1 MPVGRTIAKIKD
13 HLTGIY
19 RHFIRSGRLELRFRG
34 EILTFAEPA
43 ILKAP
48 HPKTPD
54 GKLLDWRKEI
64 DIPLS
69 GEKRVNGF
77 VAIREEGSVAEA
89 GLALFRR
96 NRLIVGSGDE
106 GYRPEGIFGQAND
119 YRYQR
124 VFGELHLEGFGV
136 SHTKDGFQ
144 WEELEYEFQQKLKVE
159 IDKEPLPILT
169 KAKEHRVRPRTS
181 DIRRGAQSAVSST
194 AAVLQAKATPVIE
207 NQRQESRLNETAPE
221 NLPPAAETA
230 ASKQF
235 FLEFKD
241 QQWDVT
247 IELANDPSIGTWLDL
262 GDSSRADKRRVLK
275 IRVNCAHPFME
286 RFAGSDSAQI
296 EPLLRLATAMAISE
310 FVARDQGHK
319 NTGAIRHN
327 VNELLTSS
335 LSSTAVAS

>member
-1 MPVGRTIAKIKD
+1 MRECKRHGPVGICR
-13 HLTGIY
+13 
-19 RHFIRSGRLELRFRG
+19 R
-34 EILTFAEPA
+34 
-43 ILKAP
+43 
-48 HPKTPD
+48 
-54 GKLLDWRKEI
+54 
-64 DIPLS
+64 
-69 GEKRVNGF
+69 GF
-77 VAIREEGSVAEA
+77 VTIREEGSLAEA

-96 NRLIVGSGDE
+96 NRLIVGSADE

-119 YRYQR
+119 HRYQR

-144 WEELEYEFQQKLKVE
+144 WEELEYEFQQKLKVG

-194 AAVLQAKATPVIE
+194 AAVLQAKAAPVIE
-207 NQRQESRLNETAPE
+207 QQRQDSRLNETAPE
-221 NLPPAAETA
+221 SLPPAAETA

-235 FLEFKD
+235 LLEFKD

-247 IELANDPSIGTWLDL
+247 IELANDPAIGTWLDL
-262 GDSSRADKRRVLK
+262 GDNRRVDRRRVLK

-286 RFAGSDSAQI
+286 RFAGSDSEQI
-296 EPLLRLATAMAISE
+296 EPLLRLAAAMAIAE

-327 VNELLTSS
+327 VNELLTSA
-335 LSSTAVAS
+335 LSSTSVVP